1 MDWIHALLL
10 GFLQGITEYLPVS
23 SSGHL
28 ELAKELLGA
37 EAKAGGLKFDI
48 IVHVATVMST
58 LVILWKEIRWIFDGL
73 LKFRWNAETR
83 YAMNIV
89 VSMIPIGIVG
99 LFFKERIEAIYSGN
113 TLLVVGVCLLVTA
126 LLLAATQFY
135 KPKERENISTLHA
148 FIIGIAQTVAV
159 LPGLSR
165 SGSTIATGLLLGNSK
180 QKLAQCS
187 CLMVIP
193 PILGEALIDFKHIFA
208 PSQEYLAAN
217 GAAEALPLSAMIA
230 GFMAAFVSGC
240 IACKWMISIVRKSNL
255 IYFAIYCA
263 VIGIIALCHV

>member
-165 SGSTIATGLLLGNSK
+165 SGSTIATEAGAVLVPDGYSADSRRGTDRLQAHLRSVAGVSHSK
-180 QKLAQCS
+180 RCGGGTALVGDDSGVHGSFRQWMY
-187 CLMVIP
+187 CLQMDDIYS
-193 PILGEALIDFKHIFA
+193 EKEQSHIFRH
-208 PSQEYLAAN
+208 L
-217 GAAEALPLSAMIA
+217 
-230 GFMAAFVSGC
+230 
-240 IACKWMISIVRKSNL
+240 
-255 IYFAIYCA
+255 
-263 VIGIIALCHV
+263 LCCHRHHRTVPCVTQD

>member
-159 LPGLSR
+159 LPGL
-165 SGSTIATGLLLGNSK
+165 
-180 QKLAQCS
+180 
-187 CLMVIP
+187 
-193 PILGEALIDFKHIFA
+193 
-208 PSQEYLAAN
+208 
-217 GAAEALPLSAMIA
+217 
-230 GFMAAFVSGC
+230 
-240 IACKWMISIVRKSNL
+240 
-255 IYFAIYCA
+255 
-263 VIGIIALCHV
+263 